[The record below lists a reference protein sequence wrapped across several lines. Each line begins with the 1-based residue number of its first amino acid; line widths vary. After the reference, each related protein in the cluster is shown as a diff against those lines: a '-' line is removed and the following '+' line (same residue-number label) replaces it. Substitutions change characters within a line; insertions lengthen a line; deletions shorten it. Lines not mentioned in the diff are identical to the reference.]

1 MASPTI
7 KMLWGLAKSPELSMT
22 DEELHLLVS
31 AHTGKDSIRA
41 LNKRELGTMVSVLQN
56 MKDSS
61 SKGTR
66 NRQRR
71 SGNVATA
78 NQRKKV
84 YKLTEELGWS
94 KKARVN
100 GLCKKMFQVSSV
112 EWLNYQQCSK
122 LIEALKSMVER
133 EKVKNVQG
141 EKESRLL
148 IVLKGGK
155 VEFQATN
162 IDMVELATMCGALE
176 QLMGVEAIRRGKSL
190 DDVKDSMLDIHF
202 AAMRTLSEQI
212 IREEEENSDS

>member
-1 MASPTI
+1 MASPAI

-22 DEELHLLVS
+22 DDELHLLVS

-61 SKGTR
+61 SRGTR

-141 EKESRLL
+141 EK
-148 IVLKGGK
+148 G
-155 VEFQATN
+155 
-162 IDMVELATMCGALE
+162 E
-176 QLMGVEAIRRGKSL
+176 Q
-190 DDVKDSMLDIHF
+190 
-202 AAMRTLSEQI
+202 T
-212 IREEEENSDS
+212 SDCSKRWEG

>member
-22 DEELHLLVS
+22 DEELHLLES

-112 EWLNYQQCSK
+112 EWVNYQQCSK

-141 EKESRLL
+141 EKGE
-148 IVLKGGK
+148 
-155 VEFQATN
+155 
-162 IDMVELATMCGALE
+162 
-176 QLMGVEAIRRGKSL
+176 
-190 DDVKDSMLDIHF
+190 
-202 AAMRTLSEQI
+202 
-212 IREEEENSDS
+212 

>member
-7 KMLWGLAKSPELSMT
+7 RMLWGLAKSPELSMT

-31 AHTGKDSIRA
+31 AHTGKDSIKA

-66 NRQRR
+66 NRQRQT
-71 SGNVATA
+71 GNVGTE
-78 NQRKKV
+78 NQRKKI
-84 YKLTEELGWS
+84 YKLTEELGWD

-100 GLCKKMFQVSSV
+100 GLCKKMFKVSSV

-133 EKVKNVQG
+133 EK
-141 EKESRLL
+141 EKHERSEES
-148 IVLKGGK
+148 
-155 VEFQATN
+155 N
-162 IDMVELATMCGALE
+162 
-176 QLMGVEAIRRGKSL
+176 
-190 DDVKDSMLDIHF
+190 
-202 AAMRTLSEQI
+202 
-212 IREEEENSDS
+212 

>member
-61 SKGTR
+61 SRGTR

-84 YKLTEELGWS
+84 Y
-94 KKARVN
+94 N
-100 GLCKKMFQVSSV
+100 GLSTLFQT
-112 EWLNYQQCSK
+112 NFF
-122 LIEALKSMVER
+122 
-133 EKVKNVQG
+133 
-141 EKESRLL
+141 RL
-148 IVLKGGK
+148 
-155 VEFQATN
+155 FFRYCT
-162 IDMVELATMCGALE
+162 
-176 QLMGVEAIRRGKSL
+176 GV
-190 DDVKDSMLDIHF
+190 
-202 AAMRTLSEQI
+202 
-212 IREEEENSDS
+212 

>member
-94 KKARVN
+94 KKQGSMDFVRRCFRCPVWN
-100 GLCKKMFQVSSV
+100 G
-112 EWLNYQQCSK
+112 
-122 LIEALKSMVER
+122 
-133 EKVKNVQG
+133 
-141 EKESRLL
+141 
-148 IVLKGGK
+148 
-155 VEFQATN
+155 
-162 IDMVELATMCGALE
+162 
-176 QLMGVEAIRRGKSL
+176 
-190 DDVKDSMLDIHF
+190 
-202 AAMRTLSEQI
+202 
-212 IREEEENSDS
+212 